1 MPENNNDVK
10 NFKSGFA
17 VVLGLSSSG
26 KSTLIN
32 AVIGE
37 KVAIVSSKKQSTRT
51 PLRGIYTDDKSQ
63 IIFIDTPGFFKPKDK
78 LEEYMLASM
87 INSIDAADVIVFVA
101 DITTPLSAVPQE
113 FIDLVIKAKQPK
125 ILAISKMD
133 KIKEFNL
140 SENIDYVGFSTYF
153 NETITVSAVSGLNL
167 NKLTDSIANQLPYGD
182 MLYPEDEITDASSR
196 FIISEVIRESICE
209 ITHDE
214 IPYSIAVICDELTQ
228 RENNVYYMACTVYVE
243 RDSQKG
249 IVIGR
254 NGTVIKKIGTRSRQ
268 IIENVLGIK
277 AYLDVR
283 VKVSEKW
290 RKNDM
295 FLRSLGYFV
304 SKKR

>member
-1 MPENNNDVK
+1 MLDINAAPKE
-10 NFKSGFA
+10 FRSGFA

-32 AVIGE
+32 SIIGE
-37 KVAIVSSKKQSTRT
+37 KIAIVSSKKQSTRT

-87 INSIDAADVIVFVA
+87 VNSIDAADVIVFVA
-101 DITTPLSAVPQE
+101 DINVPLNTIPQE
-113 FIDLVIKAKQPK
+113 FIDIVLKAKQPK
-125 ILAISKMD
+125 ILVISKMD
-133 KIKEFNL
+133 KIKEFNM
-140 SENIDYVGFSTYF
+140 SENIDYLGFSTYF
-153 NETITVSAVSGLNL
+153 NETITVSAVTNLNL
-167 NKLTDSIANQLPYGD
+167 KKLTDTVSGYLPFGE
-182 MLYPEDEITDASSR
+182 MLYPEDELTDASSR
-196 FIISEVIRESICE
+196 FIISEVIRESVCE

-228 RENNVYYMACTVYVE
+228 REKNTYYVACTIYVE

-254 NGTVIKKIGTRSRQ
+254 NASVIKKIGMRSRQ
-268 IIENVLGIK
+268 IIESVLGIK

-283 VKVSEKW
+283 VKVSDKW

-304 SKKR
+304 SKR